1 MSGKCLSFSDVFFTA
16 MYLPFGIF
24 YKKELELLY
33 KTALIYIYIKK
44 NKCIRL
50 SGKCLSFSDVFFTTM
65 YLPFGIFYK
74 KQLGLLY
81 KTALIYIYIYKKT
94 NVLDC
99 PGSVFLFQTCFLQ
112 QCTFLSAFSTR
123 NNLNFCIKQP

>member
-33 KTALIYIYIKK
+33 KTTLTFICKR

-50 SGKCLSFSDVFFTTM
+50 SGKCLSFSDVFFVTM
-65 YLPFGIFYK
+65 YLLFGIFYK
-74 KQLGLLY
+74 KQLELLY
-81 KTALIYIYIYKKT
+81 KTALIYIYIKKT

-99 PGSVFLFQTCFLQ
+99 PGSVFLFLTCSLQ